1 MGITRPPYPAEFK
14 QQIVELYR
22 SGRTPGQLAKE
33 FEPTEVTIRHW
44 ITQADADT
52 VLTERIQQIHTWS
65 RQTYGRPRIHVELA

>member
-33 FEPTEVTIRHW
+33 FEPTEVTIRH
-44 ITQADADT
+44 
-52 VLTERIQQIHTWS
+52 
-65 RQTYGRPRIHVELA
+65 